1 MTFDLTRDEIWFLK
15 ALRAAGE
22 RGPRCIAP
30 RRGLCGNLCVVVD
43 DLIGTKATHV
53 SVVGRACCGDHTR
66 TDVLGKLDGDATHT
80 PGAALN
86 EDSLAGPKLKGILDY
101 NQRGETGNCQSG
113 SLDMAKA
120 RGFPGDDVGLDSDLL
135 GVRTLLTDIAH
146 GKYRI
151 PGAELCD
158 ALAKRADHA

>member
-1 MTFDLTRDEIWFLK
+1 LAALAVVITR
-15 ALRAAGE
+15 
-22 RGPRCIAP
+22 AP
-30 RRGLCGNLCVVVD
+30 MCLASWMAN
-43 DLIGTKATHV
+43 
-53 SVVGRACCGDHTR
+53 
-66 TDVLGKLDGDATHT
+66 ATHT

>member
-1 MTFDLTRDEIWFLK
+1 M
-15 ALRAAGE
+15 A
-22 RGPRCIAP
+22 
-30 RRGLCGNLCVVVD
+30 N
-43 DLIGTKATHV
+43 
-53 SVVGRACCGDHTR
+53 
-66 TDVLGKLDGDATHT
+66 ATHT

-101 NQRGETGNCQSG
+101 NQCGETGNCQSG

-151 PGAELCD
+151 PGRNSATPSPS
-158 ALAKRADHA
+158 ALTTPEKSRPNTWGNCAWTYRDSPVRTFQSAALTLAA